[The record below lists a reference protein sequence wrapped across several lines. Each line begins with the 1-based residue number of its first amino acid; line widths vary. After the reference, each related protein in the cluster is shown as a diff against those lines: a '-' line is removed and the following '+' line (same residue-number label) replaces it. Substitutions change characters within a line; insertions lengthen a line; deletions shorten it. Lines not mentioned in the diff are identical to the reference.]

1 MTIFDVVVLLI
12 VVLSIAISVIRGLVR
27 EVLSLASWIGAFFVA
42 RFGATVVASWLPGWI
57 SHPGVRLAVGFVL
70 VMVAAVLLFSLISMQ
85 IVKVV
90 KITGLQGTDRA
101 LGGLFGFARGLVIA
115 VIAVL
120 IAGLTPLPKGR
131 YWQEAMLSRP
141 LEAAATA
148 LKGWLPENIRARISY
163 D

>member
-1 MTIFDVVVLLI
+1 MTVFDFAVLLI
-12 VVLSIAISVIRGLVR
+12 VVLSVVISVVRGLVR

-42 RFGATVVASWLPGWI
+42 KFGATVVASWLPGWI
-57 SHPGVRLAVGFVL
+57 THPGVRLAVGFAL
-70 VMVAAVLLFSLISMQ
+70 VMIATVLLFSLISMQ

-101 LGGLFGFARGLVIA
+101 LGGLFGFTRGLVIA
-115 VIAVL
+115 VVAVL

-131 YWQEAMLSRP
+131 YWQDAMFSAP
-141 LEAAATA
+141 LEAAASI
-148 LKGWLPENIRARISY
+148 LKPWLPDNISARISY

>member
-1 MTIFDVVVLLI
+1 
-12 VVLSIAISVIRGLVR
+12 
-27 EVLSLASWIGAFFVA
+27 
-42 RFGATVVASWLPGWI
+42 VASWLPGGI
-57 SHPGVRLAVGFVL
+57 SQPGVRLAVGFVL
-70 VMVAAVLLFSLISMQ
+70 VMIATVLLFSLISMQ
-85 IVKVV
+85 VVKVV

-131 YWQEAMLSRP
+131 YWQDAMFSAP
-141 LEAAATA
+141 LEAAANV
-148 LKGWLPENIRARISY
+148 LKPWLPENISARISY

>member
-1 MTIFDVVVLLI
+1 MTVFDVAVLLI
-12 VVLSIAISVIRGLVR
+12 VVLSVAISVIRGLVR

-70 VMVAAVLLFSLISMQ
+70 VMVATVLLFSVISLQ
-85 IVKVV
+85 IAKVV
-90 KITGLQGTDRA
+90 KITGLQGTDRT

-131 YWQEAMLSRP
+131 YWQEAMFSKP
-141 LEAAATA
+141 LEAAAGA
-148 LKGWLPENIRARISY
+148 LKEWLPENIRARISY